1 MNDANEWWS
10 LGLGMLFLML
20 TGALLVMDLDRPDRF
35 LNVLFRPQ
43 WKSWLVRGGYT
54 LTIYGGLLT
63 AMLALKYFEISG
75 IIWDIVQWISVVFA
89 LLLAVYTAFLFAQA
103 KGRDFWQSPS
113 LALHMLIHSIMAGSA
128 VFAVLTLFVD
138 SEAEWVGYITT
149 ALSISVVINLFIMV
163 FELTTTH
170 PTVEA
175 KITVEMIVKGAYSKL
190 FWTGSVFIG
199 NLIPLALLQM
209 GVNPVIASVLV
220 LIGIYITEKIWVE
233 APQKIQLV

>member
-1 MNDANEWWS
+1 
-10 LGLGMLFLML
+10 
-20 TGALLVMDLDRPDRF
+20 
-35 LNVLFRPQ
+35 
-43 WKSWLVRGGYT
+43 
-54 LTIYGGLLT
+54 
-63 AMLALKYFEISG
+63 
-75 IIWDIVQWISVVFA
+75 
-89 LLLAVYTAFLFAQA
+89 
-103 KGRDFWQSPS
+103 
-113 LALHMLIHSIMAGSA
+113 
-128 VFAVLTLFVD
+128 
-138 SEAEWVGYITT
+138 
-149 ALSISVVINLFIMV
+149 
-163 FELTTTH
+163 LTTTH